1 MLHSTNTAV
10 TNTILH
16 SICLRIVRHS
26 MSPAQVATLILNFR
40 PSFGS
45 MEVASTPAQ
54 LLTRNTISPASC
66 ATLKIQTP
74 IITAS
79 NCGFVEAY
87 MWRKEGIA
95 FINLISREL
104 LA

>member
-1 MLHSTNTAV
+1 M
-10 TNTILH
+10 
-16 SICLRIVRHS
+16 
-26 MSPAQVATLILNFR
+26 
-40 PSFGS
+40 
-45 MEVASTPAQ
+45 ASTPVQ

-79 NCGFVEAY
+79 NCGFVEAD

-95 FINLISREL
+95 FINSISREL